1 MWANTNGSGQPTR
14 VAGMHKDKEGEGFP
28 VCGYAECIHDKAAPE
43 LANMD
48 NLTLE
53 YYM

>member
-1 MWANTNGSGQPTR
+1 
-14 VAGMHKDKEGEGFP
+14 MHKDKEGEGFP

-53 YYM
+53 YYMWPILPP